1 MPSLLCP
8 RRKDKLAADIADKA
22 NLLWNFDDELE
33 DMKEMLEFISAALQ
47 DAERRSAKE
56 MVVGTTVAEAAEE
69 HSLRHF

>member
-1 MPSLLCP
+1 
-8 RRKDKLAADIADKA
+8 
-22 NLLWNFDDELE
+22 LLWNFDVELE